1 MKRTNRLIELIQILR
16 DGRFH
21 RAEDIAGRIGVSLRT
36 VYRDM
41 HTLAASGIPVEGLRG
56 LGYQITAPVTLP
68 PLNLSMTELEA
79 LHFGLSAVG
88 ESADEEL
95 REAARSLSAKIDAVL
110 PEDRNTP
117 PTGWGFATYPFS
129 DAAAGFRHMP
139 SIRAAVRARQK
150 LAITHRS
157 SDGAE
162 MRHTIRPLALEYWG
176 RVWTVTC
183 WCESVNDFREFRV
196 DQIQSVEILPALFV
210 DETGKTLDDCRARN
224 GRA

>member
-1 MKRTNRLIELIQILR
+1 MKRSNRLMELIQILR

-41 HTLAASGIPVEGLRG
+41 HTLTASGLPVEGIRG

-68 PLNLSMTELEA
+68 PLNLSMAELEV
-79 LHFGLSAVG
+79 LHLGLSIVG
-88 ESADEEL
+88 EADDDEL
-95 REAARSLSAKIDAVL
+95 SEAARGLSAKIDAVL
-110 PEDRNTP
+110 PEDRTASP
-117 PTGWGFATYPFS
+117 KGWGFATYPFS

-139 SIRAAVRARQK
+139 KIRAAVRARQK
-150 LAITHRS
+150 LAIVHCA

-162 MRHTIRPLALEYWG
+162 THRAIRPLALEYWG

-183 WCESVNDFREFRV
+183 WCESTNDFEEFRV
-196 DQIQSVEILPALFV
+196 DQIRSLEVLPALFV
-210 DETGKTLDDCRARN
+210 EEKGKTLEDHRTRIL
-224 GRA
+224 RL